1 MQAWGS
7 QSRFTERETERE
19 PTKSGVI
26 GLVCAA
32 LGRGREEDVSDLAA
46 LRLGVRVDQEGRL
59 ERDYHT
65 AGGEDRKVGGTVPTN
80 RYYLADADFLVGLE
94 GPERGFLEQIE
105 AALRAPR
112 WQLYLGRKAFVP
124 TVPPALPGGG
134 LRDLDL
140 RTALEAEPWPLVPRV
155 WRGREGQL
163 PAVQRLRLVLE
174 VPLEEVGRQLRLD
187 QPFGAAYATRR
198 FHPRGVSYNYIT
210 VRPNGGGG

>member
-112 WQLYLGRKAFVP
+112 WQLYLGGRHLCRRYRQRFRGVGSVTRTSARPWRLSPGRSCHGSGAGRKGSCRQPSACASCSRCHWRRLGGSS
-124 TVPPALPGGG
+124 ALTSR
-134 LRDLDL
+134 LAL
-140 RTALEAEPWPLVPRV
+140 RTRH
-155 WRGREGQL
+155 
-163 PAVQRLRLVLE
+163 
-174 VPLEEVGRQLRLD
+174 
-187 QPFGAAYATRR
+187 GAFT
-198 FHPRGVSYNYIT
+198 HGE
-210 VRPNGGGG
+210 